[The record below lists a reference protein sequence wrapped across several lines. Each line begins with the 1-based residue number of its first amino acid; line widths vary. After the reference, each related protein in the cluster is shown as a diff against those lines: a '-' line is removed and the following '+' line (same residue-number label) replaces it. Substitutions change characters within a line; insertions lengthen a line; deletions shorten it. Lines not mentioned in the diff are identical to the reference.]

1 MELSEQFQRFISW
14 QCRLRKMSVRE
25 LDGRPSPGMSAGVYS
40 VKGGDEQA
48 RLNFLILKQDNEFLI
63 ADFKHI
69 VRKTQDPSEWVKN
82 GLRILSEWHY
92 QKDDDFSQ
100 QLTAL
105 FSLDSAVA
113 EALLKAGQCRLHF
126 KQDSIEH
133 KFDFDVVQLGEDEQ
147 AFQVSYWHNHL
158 FNPTLPGKVQV
169 LGFKPRLSDA

>member
-1 MELSEQFQRFISW
+1 MPLAQDVCARA
-14 QCRLRKMSVRE
+14 
-25 LDGRPSPGMSAGVYS
+25 GRASQPGHERRGVFGQGWRRAGTAEFS
-40 VKGGDEQA
+40 DPH
-48 RLNFLILKQDNEFLI
+48 NEFLI

-113 EALLKAGQCRLHF
+113 EALLEAGQCRLHF